1 MSDSDL
7 AVAVYFIQP
16 PFTSKT
22 EQLGCYYFNI
32 LNAVELCRKWNAAIV
47 PPRIPLAPRDNTKV
61 ELNSTEDW
69 AKYILELGSVD
80 SREAFD
86 YSKIKTIDLEQF
98 YRDSGGRVFMKE
110 DTLDISGFQ
119 FTKDATSKY
128 FALNIPPRWDTQSY
142 DSLIF
147 YNDLYSML
155 PLNSNITEQR
165 VPDWYDKLKGQPF
178 LGVHWRRGDRGNS
191 SLGQIGRVLWLS
203 TEPFLVA
210 IHINKYLLENPDIQW
225 VYVSTNSG
233 SESDKELLRNL
244 VKKPLYFFN
253 RPTDVKP
260 LDIWKWDLTDLLLC
274 AKTDHLL
281 LSPGGLNNSSAFG
294 RLMYAESL
302 QRNPETALVTFMPY
316 N

>member
-16 PFTSKT
+16 PFTAKT

-32 LNAVELCRKWNAAIV
+32 LLSIELCRKWNAAIV

-69 AKYILELGSVD
+69 AKYIFQLGSVD
-80 SREAFD
+80 SKEVLD
-86 YSKIKTIDLEQF
+86 YSKIKTIDLHEF
-98 YRDSGGRVFMKE
+98 YRASAGRVFMKQ
-110 DTLDISGFQ
+110 DTLDVSGLQ
-119 FTKDATSKY
+119 FTKDASSKY
-128 FALNIPPRWDTQSY
+128 FVLNMPPRWDTQSY
-142 DSLIF
+142 DPHIF
-147 YNDLYSML
+147 YNELYGML
-155 PLNSNITEQR
+155 PLNSNIIEQR
-165 VPDWYDKLKGQPF
+165 VPEWYDTLKGQPF
-178 LGVHWRRGDRGNS
+178 LGVHWRRGDRGNA
-191 SLGQIGRVLWLS
+191 SLGHIGRVLWLS
-203 TEPFLVA
+203 TEPCLVA
-210 IHINKYLLENPDIQW
+210 IHINKYLLENPHLQW

-233 SESDKELLRNL
+233 CQTDKELLRTL
-244 VKKPLYFFN
+244 VKKPLHFFN

-281 LSPGGLNNSSAFG
+281 LSPGDLNNSSAFG

-302 QRNPETALVTFMPY
+302 RQNPETALVRFMPY